1 LEKMAPPE
9 WSGEERMEGDVNDMA
24 ELEYFGG

>member
-9 WSGEERMEGDVNDMA
+9 GSGEEMREGDVNDMA